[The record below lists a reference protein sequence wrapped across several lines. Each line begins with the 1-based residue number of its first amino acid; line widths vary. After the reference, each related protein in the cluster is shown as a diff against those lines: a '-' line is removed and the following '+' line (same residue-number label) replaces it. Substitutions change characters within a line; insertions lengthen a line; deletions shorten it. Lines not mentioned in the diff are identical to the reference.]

1 MAQHSW
7 YLEANWNG
15 DRLGSGTMNAGNLKS
30 EISVPSALG
39 GPGIGTNPEEM
50 LVGAAATCYL
60 ITLAAVLS
68 NRKLPVAELT
78 LKSEIVVENEPAM
91 KVEKIIHRP
100 QIVLAAD
107 ATDEQLDTADKAAHR
122 ADKACM
128 ISKALDGN
136 VEVSVEAVV
145 TRAVT
150 KVLPPQA

>member
-7 YLEANWNG
+7 HLEANWNG
-15 DRLGSGTMNAGNLKS
+15 DRLGDGSIDAGHLRS
-30 EISVPSALG
+30 EISVPSVLG

-50 LVGAAATCYL
+50 LLGAASTCYL
-60 ITLAAVLS
+60 ITLSAVLS

-78 LKSEIVVENEPAM
+78 LKSEIVVENDPAM

-128 ISKALDGN
+128 ITKAMAGN
-136 VEVSVEAVV
+136 VEVSVEPIVTRVV
-145 TRAVT
+145 TA
-150 KVLPPQA
+150 